1 MGEDMANQMRTGP
14 IDDPPVVAD
23 VPSEPTIPTVVP
35 ATGRGRLSVRARVA
49 ARVPFQYLIEGGSRL
64 RRRIQPVRDGFHDD
78 EIVVRPMRRER
89 MSAVRRLELRLWLG
103 GKLHWRE
110 DWVEFDWHVV
120 AEIDHRRLAHVGVA
134 DRVATFDGVPTPI
147 GLIGGVY
154 TDRLFRLRGIASRLM
169 RAAEADLAAR
179 GKTHGLLMCGEHL
192 QGFYER
198 LGWERVNGPLQFDWG
213 WGPQLD
219 VGCTMVRRL
228 TDDAVL
234 PEGLID
240 LHGQPA

>member
-1 MGEDMANQMRTGP
+1 MQW
-14 IDDPPVVAD
+14 
-23 VPSEPTIPTVVP
+23 
-35 ATGRGRLSVRARVA
+35 
-49 ARVPFQYLIEGGSRL
+49 
-64 RRRIQPVRDGFHDD
+64 
-78 EIVVRPMRRER
+78 ER

-110 DWVEFDWHVV
+110 DRVEFDWHVV
-120 AEIDHRRLAHVGVA
+120 AEIDHRRLA
-134 DRVATFDGVPTPI
+134 
-147 GLIGGVY
+147 
-154 TDRLFRLRGIASRLM
+154 
-169 RAAEADLAAR
+169 AR
-179 GKTHGLLMCGEHL
+179 GKAHGLLMCGEHL

-219 VGCTMVRRL
+219 LGCTMVRVL